1 MTTMRILKLLKAAAI
16 VAGACLTIAILSGA
30 AYERVQRDRTA
41 RNFPAAGRLID
52 IGGRRM
58 QIDCRGSGTPTV
70 VFESGLGI
78 YGSLSWAAVH
88 DSIATTTRTC
98 AYSRAGIMWSD
109 PSGKPFDADS
119 TAADL
124 HTLLA
129 KAGESA
135 PLILVGHSLG
145 GPYITTFAAR
155 YPDAVAG
162 LVMVDATHPDQFEL
176 YEKAAG
182 RSLIPPP
189 SEAQLGATLAWTG
202 LVRLLPQPPEPPS
215 WPKVM
220 RDSPAAFL
228 PLSVR
233 GLASEVTAIPA
244 TLDRARQ
251 TKSLG
256 DRPLVVLCVSDATDP
271 AELTANRLTAA
282 QGARVHDA
290 HLTLCRDMATWS
302 TRGRFQAVERSQH
315 YIQIDR
321 PDAVIAAVREVMGY
335 VVAHDS
341 TPRRR

>member
-1 MTTMRILKLLKAAAI
+1 MRILTFLKAATV
-16 VAGACLTIAILSGA
+16 VAGAFASITVLSGA
-30 AYERVQRDRTA
+30 AYEHVQRERAA
-41 RNFPAAGRLID
+41 RDFAPAGRLID
-52 IGGRRM
+52 IGGRRI
-58 QIDCRGSGTPTV
+58 QIDCRGTGTPTV

-88 DSIATTTRTC
+88 DSIAKTTRAC

-124 HTLLA
+124 HTVLA
-129 KAGESA
+129 KAGEFA
-135 PLILVGHSLG
+135 PLVLVGHSLG
-145 GPYITTFAAR
+145 GPYITTFASR

-162 LVMVDATHPDQFEL
+162 LVMVDATHPDQFGP

-182 RSLIPPP
+182 RSLVP
-189 SEAQLGATLAWTG
+189 SPSGARLGATLAWTG
-202 LVRLLPQPPEPPS
+202 LVRLLPQPPAPPS
-215 WPKVM
+215 WPQVM
-220 RDSPAAFL
+220 HSSPRAFL

-233 GLASEVTAIPA
+233 GLAGETSSIPA

-256 DRPLVVLCVSDATDP
+256 DRPLVVLCAGDGLDA
-271 AELTANRLTAA
+271 AELTANGLTAR
-282 QGARVHDA
+282 QGAGVHQA
-290 HLTLCRDMATWS
+290 HIALCRDMATWS
-302 TRGRFQAVERSQH
+302 TRGRFQPVERSQH

-321 PDAVIAAVREVMGY
+321 PDAVIAAVREVVGY